1 MCGQTGPHAFYYDYK
16 TPSAIA
22 IRKLKQQQRVLLLII
37 PGSTWHAWG
46 YTARLSR
53 CVEVG
58 GMEVLE
64 RERKRG
70 ASDSAFIGIEGGDP
84 RVLHFHSLSIIL
96 KHKCGN

>member
-1 MCGQTGPHAFYYDYK
+1 MSKPG
-16 TPSAIA
+16 
-22 IRKLKQQQRVLLLII
+22 KQRADRSHCRAL
-37 PGSTWHAWG
+37 G
-46 YTARLSR
+46 
-53 CVEVG
+53 VG
-58 GMEVLE
+58 